1 MRHAFLVGCGRVTGV
16 GVLDKSDSAAQALG
30 RRGEDIAAA
39 YLQRQGLVLLSRNW
53 RCRHGELDLV
63 ATDGRRLV
71 VCEVKTRSGDRFGHP
86 SEAVTARKAG
96 RIRQLTRFWLA
107 EHRVRWCE
115 IRFDVLSVH
124 WPPDGPPRVEHLV
137 EAF

>member
-1 MRHAFLVGCGRVTGV
+1 VEKA
-16 GVLDKSDSAAQALG
+16 DSAAQALG

-71 VCEVKTRSGDRFGHP
+71 VCEVKTRSGDGYGHP

-124 WPPDGPPRVEHLV
+124 CPPDGTPWVEHVV

>member
-1 MRHAFLVGCGRVTGV
+1 
-16 GVLDKSDSAAQALG
+16 LDKSDSAAQALG